1 MLPRVAW
8 SARGSRGSSDPAA
21 LAVSHGPGGLMSY
34 TSDAAMRPSTDAQGA
49 ATQGHPRGRG
59 FSILSRLARGEAAP
73 AGTTAQQAAPEAAP
87 QPAPEAAPQADPVEW
102 TAPVIP
108 FDRTQPTPR
117 HRRDDADVEAADF
130 DVSVVAVARR
140 SS

>member
-1 MLPRVAW
+1 MSHTYDVHADHTK
-8 SARGSRGSSDPAA
+8 SAHS
-21 LAVSHGPGGLMSY
+21 LM
-34 TSDAAMRPSTDAQGA
+34 
-49 ATQGHPRGRG
+49 QGHPRGRG

-73 AGTTAQQAAPEAAP
+73 TDTAAQRPASEAVP
-87 QPAPEAAPQADPVEW
+87 QPAPEVPPADQVEW